1 MIHDSKYHALQY
13 IWVQYNIMFC
23 IMVHFAEGNLEIKFP
38 TIWTNGKAEVGRVRE
53 EKGRR
58 KKIRE
63 EKE

>member
-1 MIHDSKYHALQY
+1 LLGTDTFQAGLNRKGI
-13 IWVQYNIMFC
+13 I
-23 IMVHFAEGNLEIKFP
+23 EGNTQVKLP
-38 TIWTNGKAEVGRVRE
+38 TIWTNGKAEVGRVRK